1 MATNFPNLMKTICSH
16 TQEAQQTPRRIN
28 MKRFTP
34 RHIIVT
40 LLKDKEKILKAA
52 RKKKNS
58 QGISSKINS

>member
-58 QGISSKINS
+58 